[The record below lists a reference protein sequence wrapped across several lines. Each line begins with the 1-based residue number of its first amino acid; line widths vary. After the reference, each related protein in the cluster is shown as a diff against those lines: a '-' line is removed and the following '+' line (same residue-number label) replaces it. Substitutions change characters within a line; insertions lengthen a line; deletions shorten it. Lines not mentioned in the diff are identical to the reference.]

1 MRIVLTGGGTGGHLT
16 PLVAVADKLK
26 AKLGSEAN
34 ILYIGSG
41 AEMEK
46 KIMSEQEIPVKFVV
60 SGKMRRYFS
69 LQNFVDFFKVPI
81 GFVQSL
87 WILLRFMPDVIF
99 SKGGYVAVP
108 IVIAGWIYRIPIMI
122 HESDSTPGIANQF
135 LAKFANRIAVAYPT
149 AEEYFPKEKTAL
161 VGNPIRFQVTEGDPI
176 MLRQELGFTQTR
188 KTLLILGGSQGS
200 QIINDAIIKILPQ
213 LLQHFQIIHQ
223 TGQFHFENV
232 IRDAAVMGIKAGH
245 DGYHATPFMNAN
257 KLRDAFALSDLVIS
271 RAGATFIT
279 EIAANGKPAILIP
292 ISESAND
299 HQRMNAYALAQIGA
313 ALVLEEANLG
323 EHILLEK
330 INNILSDD
338 SLQQSMAEKIK
349 TFYHPT
355 AAEVIANSII
365 EIARAN

>member
-1 MRIVLTGGGTGGHLT
+1 MRIVLTGGGSGGHLT

-26 AKLGSEAN
+26 SKLGPEAN
-34 ILYIGSG
+34 ILYVGSG

-46 KIMSEQEIPVKFVV
+46 KIMAEEGIPAKFVI

-69 LQNFVDFFKVPI
+69 LHNFVDFFKVPI

-87 WILLRFMPDVIF
+87 WILLRFMPDAIF

-108 IVIAGWIYRIPIMI
+108 IVLAGWIYRIPIMI
-122 HESDSTPGIANQF
+122 HESDSAPGIANQF
-135 LAKFANRIAVAYPT
+135 LSKFANRIAVAYPS

-161 VGNPIRFQVTEGDPI
+161 VGNPIRFQVTEGDAHI
-176 MLRQELGFTQTR
+176 LRQELGFTQSR

-200 QIINDAIIKILPQ
+200 QVINEAIIRILPQ

-223 TGQFHFENV
+223 TGQAHFENV
-232 IRDAAVMGIKAGH
+232 LRDAAVMGVKAGH
-245 DGYHATPFMNAN
+245 EGYYAVPFMNAN
-257 KLRDAFALSDLVIS
+257 KLRDAFALSNLVIS

-330 INNILSDD
+330 INNVLNDEE
-338 SLQQSMAEKIK
+338 LQQHMIEHIK

-365 EIARAN
+365 EIAKA